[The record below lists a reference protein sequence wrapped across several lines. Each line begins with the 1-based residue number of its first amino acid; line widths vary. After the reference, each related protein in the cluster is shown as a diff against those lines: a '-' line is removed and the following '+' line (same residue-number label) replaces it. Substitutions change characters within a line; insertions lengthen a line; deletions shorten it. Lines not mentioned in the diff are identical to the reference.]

1 MRKIAFALLGGALV
15 ASTVGNAQT
24 ADGVQ
29 LYGRFNVTVESDRTT
44 DATVGAPS
52 DRPTQVPASAYTGA
66 NRPSRSNLT
75 SNGSAVGIR
84 GSEHLGGDL
93 IAWFQMESG
102 VPVDAG
108 DGVLASRNTALGLRG
123 KWGNLFAGKWDTPYK
138 AMLSRPLGFFRAV
151 TNADYTNIIGNPAFG
166 VPAGT
171 TRSEPVGNASDAA
184 FDRRQG
190 NIIQYWTPSFRGI
203 QVKLAHSVAESK
215 SSTPVPITPDIN
227 SVSIEGAVGKLRLG
241 YAYEEHNDYFGLK
254 SLGGVAAGAANRG
267 SKDTGHRI
275 LATFTFGDTT
285 VAGTAERLEY
295 ENSDS
300 TAGNVNRYERD
311 AYFVSVA
318 QKLGRSE
325 LWASYGSADSG
336 ECSRVGGATCNANGL
351 GGEFWTLAAK
361 YNFSRRTF
369 VYAYFTQV
377 ENEASARY
385 GVAYYAPPAPG
396 GTTQIFALGMNHDF

>member
-1 MRKIAFALLGGALV
+1 MI
-15 ASTVGNAQT
+15 ASTVVNAQT
-24 ADGVQ
+24 AGGVE
-29 LYGRFNVTVESDRTT
+29 LYGRFNMTVESDRTT
-44 DATVGAPS
+44 DATVGVPPNK
-52 DRPTQVPASAYTGA
+52 PTQVPESAYTGI
-66 NRPSRSNLT
+66 NRPSRSVVT

-84 GSEHLGGDL
+84 GSEHLGGGL
-93 IAWFQMESG
+93 NAWFQVESG
-102 VPVDAG
+102 VPLDAG
-108 DGVLASRNTALGLRG
+108 DGVLASRNTAVGLRG
-123 KWGNLFAGKWDTPYK
+123 EWGNLFAGNWDTPFK

-151 TNADYTNIIGNPAFG
+151 TNADYTNIIGNPGFG

-171 TRSEPVGNASDAA
+171 TRSQPVGNASDAA

-203 QVKLAHSVAESK
+203 QVQLAHSVAESK

-227 SVSIEGAVGKLRLG
+227 SVSITGAVGKLELG

-275 LATFTFGDTT
+275 LARFSFGDTT
-285 VAGTAERLEY
+285 IAGTAERLEY

-300 TAGNVNRYERD
+300 TAGNVSRYERD
-311 AYFVSVA
+311 AYFVAVI
-318 QKLGRSE
+318 QKLGRTE
-325 LWASYGSADSG
+325 VAASYGSADSG
-336 ECSRVGGATCNANGL
+336 KCSRVGGVTCNANGL
-351 GGEFWTLAAK
+351 GSETWGLAAK

-369 VYAYFTQV
+369 VYAFYTQV

-396 GTTQIFALGMNHDF
+396 GTTKIFALGMNHDF